1 AHMDADPKVRLQY
14 AAKYASTANYWKY
27 FIGQNKGLQRLNV
40 YGKKQ
45 KLEEQFTTWVNQ
57 DPSRK
62 SQYGEALG
70 LIENY
75 YKETDARA
83 KSNVYAL
90 EANLIGADMPL
101 FAWRFYRT
109 FQAAMAAENEEEK
122 KGILESFKEQAEAH
136 FKDYDAATE
145 KDVFVALAELYIR
158 NIPREQRPTWTHV
171 IQDKY
176 KGNVRAYADKL
187 YSTSILSSKDKL
199 FAFINKPSQK
209 VIDKDMG
216 IQLAVS
222 AIEKYRE
229 TFMDP
234 SKEKFDK
241 GYRLFVA
248 GQRDMMKDRKWY
260 PDANS
265 TMRLTYGKVDDYVP
279 MDAVH
284 YDFYTTTSGIM
295 EKMDNNNPEFVVPQ
309 KLADL
314 IMRRDFGRY
323 ANEKGELVTCFI
335 AGLDIT
341 GGNSGSPVL
350 DADGNLIGIAFDGNW
365 EAMSGDIAYEPELQ
379 RTISVD
385 IRYVL
390 WVVEKLMGGTN
401 IVNELKYAPKK
412 EKKPAVET
420 PAAPAP
426 APAPV
431 TPAPVTKDVPTKKE
445 PQRPVEKGATK
456 NGPSTTGTPTKVP
469 AATPKKK

>member
-1 AHMDADPKVRLQY
+1 
-14 AAKYASTANYWKY
+14 
-27 FIGQNKGLQRLNV
+27 
-40 YGKKQ
+40 
-45 KLEEQFTTWVNQ
+45 
-57 DPSRK
+57 
-62 SQYGEALG
+62 
-70 LIENY
+70 
-75 YKETDARA
+75 
-83 KSNVYAL
+83 
-90 EANLIGADMPL
+90 
-101 FAWRFYRT
+101 
-109 FQAAMAAENEEEK
+109 
-122 KGILESFKEQAEAH
+122 
-136 FKDYDAATE
+136 
-145 KDVFVALAELYIR
+145 
-158 NIPREQRPTWTHV
+158 
-171 IQDKY
+171 
-176 KGNVRAYADKL
+176 
-187 YSTSILSSKDKL
+187 
-199 FAFINKPSQK
+199 
-209 VIDKDMG
+209 
-216 IQLAVS
+216 
-222 AIEKYRE
+222 
-229 TFMDP
+229 
-234 SKEKFDK
+234 
-241 GYRLFVA
+241 
-248 GQRDMMKDRKWY
+248 
-260 PDANS
+260 
-265 TMRLTYGKVDDYVP
+265 
-279 MDAVH
+279 
-284 YDFYTTTSGIM
+284 
-295 EKMDNNNPEFVVPQ
+295 
-309 KLADL
+309 
-314 IMRRDFGRY
+314 MRRDFGRY